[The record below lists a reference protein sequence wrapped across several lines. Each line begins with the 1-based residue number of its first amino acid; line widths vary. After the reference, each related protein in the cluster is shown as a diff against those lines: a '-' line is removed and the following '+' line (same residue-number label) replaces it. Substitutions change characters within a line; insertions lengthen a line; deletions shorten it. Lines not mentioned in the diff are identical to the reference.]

1 MSSADDR
8 AGPRE
13 PGPGWLT
20 GVVVGAAGA
29 LLILLGG
36 TLGVAAFALLV
47 VSVLARPDRRS
58 ALAGL
63 PVGFGSVILALLL
76 RADLACRPDECLAPD
91 VTGWI
96 ALAVGCLLAGGLAT
110 AGMALTARRG

>member
-1 MSSADDR
+1 MSSADGLAGR
-8 AGPRE
+8 ASTARR
-13 PGPGWLT
+13 WLA

-29 LLILLGG
+29 LLIVLGG

-47 VSVLARPDRRS
+47 VSVLARPDRRY

-76 RADLACRPDECLAPD
+76 RADLACRPDECVAPD

-96 ALAVGCLLAGGLAT
+96 ALAVGCVLAGGLAT
-110 AGMALTARRG
+110 AGMTLTARRS